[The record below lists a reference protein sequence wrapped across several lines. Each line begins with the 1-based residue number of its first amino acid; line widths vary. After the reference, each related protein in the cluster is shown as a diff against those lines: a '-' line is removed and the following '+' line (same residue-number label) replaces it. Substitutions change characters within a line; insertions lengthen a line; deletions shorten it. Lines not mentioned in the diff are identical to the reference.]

1 MVFRRR
7 DTRPLTRLAVEMV
20 YPKGGWRRAA
30 HYILHRLRRLPDSPE
45 RIARGFFAGVFI
57 SFTPLFG
64 FHFIGAALIAW
75 AYRGNII
82 AALLGTFV
90 GNPLT
95 TPIMATMSLETGYW
109 LLGEGYRLPLP
120 EVFRAFGEA
129 AAQLSRNV
137 IAFLT
142 GGGTEWDQLAHF
154 FRRVY
159 LPFLIGS
166 PIPGT
171 LVGLIFQFGSL
182 PLIRAYQRLRARK
195 AKERIE
201 RRSAELQRNP
211 APAPQSGEAAPPPE
225 PAVGARKAAN
235 SSSAAP
241 LRREPGPAPSP
252 KAQPGIERGD

>member
-7 DTRPLTRLAVEMV
+7 DNRPLTRLAVEMV
-20 YPKGGWRRAA
+20 YPRGGWRRAG

-75 AYRGNII
+75 AYRGNVI

-109 LLGEGYRLPLP
+109 LLGEEYRLPLP
-120 EVFRAFGEA
+120 EVFRAFGDA
-129 AAQLSRNV
+129 AAQLSRNL
-137 IAFLT
+137 IALST
-142 GGGTEWDQLAHF
+142 GGGTEWDQLSKF
-154 FRRVY
+154 FSRVY
-159 LPFLIGS
+159 LPFLVGS

-182 PLIRAYQRLRARK
+182 PVIRAYQKLRART
-195 AKERIE
+195 ARDRIE
-201 RRSAELQRNP
+201 RRNREMAKPALP
-211 APAPQSGEAAPPPE
+211 PGGDAVAPAPRASSDLGEA
-225 PAVGARKAAN
+225 GKRN
-235 SSSAAP
+235 
-241 LRREPGPAPSP
+241 
-252 KAQPGIERGD
+252 D

>member
-1 MVFRRR
+1 MRQGADRPRRERPLVFKRR
-7 DTRPLTRLAVEMV
+7 DTRPLSQLAVEMV

-95 TPIMATMSLETGYW
+95 TPFMATMSLETGYW
-109 LLGEGYRLPLP
+109 LLGDDYRLPLP
-120 EVFRAFGEA
+120 DVFRAFGEA
-129 AAQLSRNV
+129 AAQLSRNM

-142 GGGTEWDQLAHF
+142 GGDTQWDQLAHF
-154 FRRVY
+154 FKRVY

-182 PLIRAYQRLRARK
+182 PLIRAYQKLRARRTR
-195 AKERIE
+195 ERMA
-201 RRSAELQRNP
+201 RRSGELR
-211 APAPQSGEAAPPPE
+211 ASKTAAAPRVTKETPP
-225 PAVGARKAAN
+225 PGDGAD
-235 SSSAAP
+235 
-241 LRREPGPAPSP
+241 
-252 KAQPGIERGD
+252 RG